1 MCALMAAVSF
11 GLQFARAAGA
21 QVIALSSSQEKM
33 DKARAL
39 GAHHVINYR
48 EVENWEK
55 EVLKIVRAFRP
66 ASPSARTLTGVRRQ
80 TGVASTTSLRSAAR
94 ARSTTPSVLF
104 ASAGTST

>member
-1 MCALMAAVSF
+1 MCALTAAVSF

-48 EVENWEK
+48 EVENWEH
-55 EVLKIVRAFRP
+55 EVLKIVRVFRP
-66 ASPSARTLTGVRRQ
+66 ATLAALTLSGGRRQ
-80 TGVASTTSLRSAAR
+80 TGVASTTSSRSAAM
-94 ARSTTPSVLF
+94 AHSITPSVPF